1 MGACLTADAYKDYYF
16 IRSLSI
22 QNAYT
27 DLNSA
32 NPSNQIKIQIAA
44 SAFARMTYGGNAT
57 RYLGDISVQNRRYMF
72 DTNTNSSTWSN
83 MNFYSYHTYGKIG
96 YDMGA
101 DVKSITQSI
110 FNDTQSTTDIL
121 PIVTEHNAHTS
132 SAWDLLNTTADD
144 DFESSR
150 LASQIA
156 NLASSK
162 IYAHFIFKFSI
173 TPSFQ
178 AGQDIAKN
186 GLHWGEIY
194 VSPYNIAD
202 TTLSAEAV
210 RLLSIIKQSK
220 MQLPMFPDFDDTV
233 SCHCTD

>member
-110 FNDTQSTTDIL
+110 
-121 PIVTEHNAHTS
+121 
-132 SAWDLLNTTADD
+132 
-144 DFESSR
+144 
-150 LASQIA
+150 
-156 NLASSK
+156 
-162 IYAHFIFKFSI
+162 
-173 TPSFQ
+173 
-178 AGQDIAKN
+178 
-186 GLHWGEIY
+186 
-194 VSPYNIAD
+194 
-202 TTLSAEAV
+202 
-210 RLLSIIKQSK
+210 IK
-220 MQLPMFPDFDDTV
+220 
-233 SCHCTD
+233 